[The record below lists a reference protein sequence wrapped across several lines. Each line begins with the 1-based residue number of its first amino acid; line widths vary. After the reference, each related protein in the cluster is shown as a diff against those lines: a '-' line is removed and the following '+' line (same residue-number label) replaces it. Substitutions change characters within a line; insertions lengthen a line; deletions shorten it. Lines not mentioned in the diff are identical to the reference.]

1 MAGMGS
7 ILDRGGS
14 SDSGQ
19 PPDGIVADRCLLP
32 DPAPDRNHSAGL
44 FALPFNNSLVMSGF
58 PAAVARGG
66 NQSRPDIMPLET
78 EFGFTGPAS
87 E

>member
-19 PPDGIVADRCLLP
+19 LPDGIVADRCLLP
-32 DPAPDRNHSAGL
+32 DPAPDRNHSDGL
-44 FALPFNNSLVMSGF
+44 FAHFSVRNRF
-58 PAAVARGG
+58 
-66 NQSRPDIMPLET
+66 
-78 EFGFTGPAS
+78 
-87 E
+87 